1 MNEFIIRLLGN
12 RSGSYFRNDSGI
24 KIPISREIINEYT
37 SEIIN
42 IYIYMMIRFKDL
54 KRLAKIRGKNL
65 KGYYSSHF
73 NRLLE

>member
-42 IYIYMMIRFKDL
+42 IYIHDDTIQGFK
-54 KRLAKIRGKNL
+54 KIGQDSRK
-65 KGYYSSHF
+65 KF
-73 NRLLE
+73 ERLLFESL